1 MRRQSGN
8 VARHQ
13 MLAVGMST
21 GSIQHRLRIGEL
33 VPRYHGVYCQSPPR
47 DDPQALI
54 AAAVLAG
61 GPYAVASHGS
71 AAWLWGFIS
80 RYEPPPEISLTQGD
94 RRPRHIPAHRCP
106 SLERRD
112 ISHQRGVPTTS
123 AARTVLDLAP
133 RLARKTLTR
142 LVQDQRHEGHLHL
155 PALADVLERN
165 PFHPG
170 TKLLKRFVENPRNP
184 TRSPL
189 EDDLLPFLVKYGL
202 PLPQT
207 NVYLYGREIDAYY
220 PEYKLIL
227 ELDGRDSHDG
237 EDAFEDDRDR
247 DAEHLKHG
255 LSTVRMTTKRIR
267 GTPDYEAERLWEI
280 IDELSRHGAP
290 P

>member
-8 VARHQ
+8 VARRQ
-13 MLAVGMST
+13 LLVVGMST

-33 VPRYHGVYCQSPPR
+33 VTRYHGVYCQTPAR
-47 DDPQALI
+47 QDPQALI

-61 GPYAVASHGS
+61 GPHAVASHGS
-71 AAWLWGFIS
+71 AAWLWGFLS
-80 RYEPPPEISLTQGD
+80 RYEPPPEITLSQGD
-94 RRPRHIPAHRCP
+94 RRPGHITAHRCP

-133 RLARKTLTR
+133 KLTRKTLTR
-142 LVQDQRHEGHLHL
+142 LVQDQRHEGRLHL
-155 PALADVLERN
+155 PALADVLQRN

-170 TKLLKRFVENPRNP
+170 TKLLTRFVENPRNP

-189 EDDLLPFLVKYGL
+189 EDELLPFLVKYGL

-207 NVYLYGREIDAYY
+207 NVYLHGREIDAYY
-220 PEYKLIL
+220 PDYNLIL
-227 ELDGRDSHDG
+227 ELDGPEFHDD

-247 DAEHLKHG
+247 DAENLKHG
-255 LSTVRMTTKRIR
+255 LSTVRITTKRIR
-267 GTPDYEAERLWEI
+267 GTPDYEAERLWQI
-280 IDELSRHGAP
+280 IDELSPSARP
-290 P
+290 